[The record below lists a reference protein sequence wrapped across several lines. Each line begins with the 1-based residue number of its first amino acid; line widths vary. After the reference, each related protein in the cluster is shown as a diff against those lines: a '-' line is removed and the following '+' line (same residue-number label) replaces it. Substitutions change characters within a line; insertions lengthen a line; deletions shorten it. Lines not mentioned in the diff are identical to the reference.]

1 MSQQQYM
8 PQTRSQQTP
17 VVSVENQIQQMR
29 GEFARAIGGATPQVQ
44 QERAERFARVCIT
57 AFRQNAELQKCS
69 PASILGAM
77 LTCAQLGLEP
87 NTPTGQAYL
96 IPRWNSKL
104 RSMECQFQLGYRG
117 VLELLYRS
125 GAIAS
130 FNADVVYRGELERGL
145 FSYTSGIHPN
155 IEHRID
161 LLDNSARTGDP
172 KDIVAAYAAV
182 VLKSGEPVMRLVTRK
197 EIDAAMAMSGGKAG
211 PSAVWKSH
219 YPAMAIKTAIHRLS
233 KWLPTTRIDE
243 AFAEEAKYI
252 EAQAAP
258 AEAPQAGLSLEAMN
272 AMMQAGQGVAVAA
285 PQEAPAVEQTPAPQ
299 PEPGPIPETVKH
311 RFPLSAAKSTIPV
324 GEDEGPAPVQPE
336 RPAAFRS
343 AQEAQPAPQM
353 PEPAAPAQ
361 SLDVAHASEAF
372 DDYLADHDYPEGKAR
387 EYVAQMVK
395 DGRAPDVATAKA
407 MFVAQDL
414 GMDLAV

>member
-1 MSQQQYM
+1 MRQQYM
-8 PQTRSQQTP
+8 PQARGQHAP
-17 VVSVENQIQQMR
+17 AAVSPENQIMAMK
-29 GEFARAIGGATPQVQ
+29 GEFARAIGGATPAEQ
-44 QERAERFARVCIT
+44 QRRAERFARICVT
-57 AFRQNAELQKCS
+57 AFRQSPDLQKCS
-69 PASILGAM
+69 LPSILGAM
-77 LTCAQLGLEP
+77 MTCAQLDLEP
-87 NTPTGQAYL
+87 NTPAGLCYL

-130 FNADVVYRGELERGL
+130 FNADVVYRGELEQGL

-161 LLDNSARTGDP
+161 LLDNSARTGNP
-172 KDIVAAYAAV
+172 ADIVAAYAAV

-233 KWLPTTRIDE
+233 KWLPTSKIAE
-243 AFAEEAKYI
+243 AFSAEAKYI
-252 EAQAAP
+252 ET
-258 AEAPQAGLSLEAMN
+258 EAKPVEPVQAGLSLEAMN
-272 AMMQAGQGVAVAA
+272 AMMQAGQGVVEA
-285 PQEAPAVEQTPAPQ
+285 PQEAPAVEQAPAPQ
-299 PEPGPIPETVKH
+299 PEPISESVKQ

-324 GEDEGPAPVQPE
+324 GEDEEPALKQEE
-336 RPAAFRS
+336 RPAAFRP
-343 AQEAQPAPQM
+343 AQEAQTAPKM
-353 PEPAAPAQ
+353 PEPEAVAQ
-361 SLDVAHASEAF
+361 IDVAHSEDAF
-372 DDYLADHDYPEGKAR
+372 QDYLADHDYPEGPAR
-387 EYVAQMVK
+387 QYVGDMVR

-414 GMDLAV
+414 GMDLVF